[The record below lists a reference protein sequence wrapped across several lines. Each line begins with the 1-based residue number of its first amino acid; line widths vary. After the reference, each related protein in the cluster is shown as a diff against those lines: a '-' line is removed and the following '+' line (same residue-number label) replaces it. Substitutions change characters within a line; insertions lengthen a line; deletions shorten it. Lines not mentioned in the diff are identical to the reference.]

1 MKSLINEGIQG
12 NVSADTVVVGRGSH
26 ATKTVYLERREKPVE
41 PESLQGASNHQVFLS
56 YRRADSAGIVGRI
69 YDRLISELGP
79 SRVFRDVDNIPFGV
93 NFLGYLESVI
103 RRCTVL
109 LVIIG
114 QDWLTASTPNGLRR
128 LDDPSD
134 VVRIEIE
141 SALQYKLLVVPLL
154 VNGAVMPLANHLP
167 TSLQSITSCNG
178 TTIRIDP
185 DFHTDMSRLLRR
197 LGSPVV

>member
-1 MKSLINEGIQG
+1 MKFSNNEGIQG
-12 NVSADTVVVGRGSH
+12 NVIADMVVVGRGSH
-26 ATKTVYLERREKPVE
+26 ATKTVYSERREE
-41 PESLQGASNHQVFLS
+41 PAEPANLPSASNHQVFIS

-69 YDRLISELGP
+69 YDRLINEFGP
-79 SRVFRDVDNIPFGV
+79 RRVFRDVDNIPFGV
-93 NFLGYLESVI
+93 NFVECLESVI
-103 RRCTVL
+103 HRCTVL
-109 LVIIG
+109 LVVIG

-154 VNGAVMPLANHLP
+154 VNGAVMPLANQLP
-167 TSLQSITSCNG
+167 TSLQSITRCNG

-197 LGSPVV
+197 MASPVS